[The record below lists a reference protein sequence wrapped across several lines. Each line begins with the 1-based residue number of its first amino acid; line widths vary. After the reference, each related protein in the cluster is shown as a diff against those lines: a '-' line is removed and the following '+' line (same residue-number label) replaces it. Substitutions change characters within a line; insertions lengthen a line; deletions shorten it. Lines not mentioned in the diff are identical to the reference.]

1 MLRAFSRGRLRI
13 GVQPPLWTID
23 AYAARTG
30 RAIGT
35 VRTQLRAIFG
45 KTDTHRQSELAL
57 FVTRVAR
64 AQ

>member
-1 MLRAFSRGRLRI
+1 MRI

-57 FVTRVAR
+57 LVTRVAR